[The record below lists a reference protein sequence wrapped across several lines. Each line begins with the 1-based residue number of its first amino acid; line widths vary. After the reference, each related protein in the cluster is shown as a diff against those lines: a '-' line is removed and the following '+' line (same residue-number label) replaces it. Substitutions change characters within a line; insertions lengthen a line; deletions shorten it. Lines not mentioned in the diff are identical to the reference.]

1 MPYSAERISRLSS
14 QELSALSTIVLR
26 ELAAR
31 PDTDSF
37 EALLAAS
44 QEAALCVGQSAR
56 LLAEHGSWSQ
66 VAQISGTSKQA
77 AWSRW
82 NQY

>member
-14 QELSALSTIVLR
+14 QELSALVATTLR

-37 EALLAAS
+37 ELLLAAS
-44 QEAALCVGQSAR
+44 QEVAHCVGQSAR

>member
-1 MPYSAERISRLSS
+1 MPYSAERISKLSS
-14 QELSALSTIVLR
+14 ADLSALVTITLH
-26 ELAAR
+26 ELATR

-37 EALLAAS
+37 QALLSAS

-82 NQY
+82 NHY

>member
-1 MPYSAERISRLSS
+1 MPYSAERISKLSS
-14 QELSALSTIVLR
+14 HELSTLVTTALH
-26 ELAAR
+26 ELATR

-37 EALLAAS
+37 QALLGAS

-82 NQY
+82 SQY

>member
-1 MPYSAERISRLSS
+1 MPYSAERLSKLSS
-14 QELSALSTIVLR
+14 QDLSALVTTTLR

-44 QEAALCVGQSAR
+44 QEAGLCVGQSAR

-82 NQY
+82 NEH